1 MALKPRH
8 KRRIFWTL
16 ICTIGAFALAV
27 IIIPPMITLNK
38 FRPIIERSIYDQM
51 AVPAKLNGDIHFSL
65 IGGATIVAHDVVVP
79 TARIGSVM
87 LSVPFHDLFDME
99 HAHLK
104 NAVIIY
110 DADIKI
116 DKLSPMNLNHTIE
129 IYNSNIEFMGLKF
142 RIIRAE
148 FSNGEFHGIIRTSE
162 QKYDI
167 EFIGDTF
174 NIKNK
179 NNNLDI
185 TGQIYSDGT
194 IRGHLSIETAN
205 INSWFGFDAPKTDQ
219 PIKLTANFE
228 WDGGNGY
235 KLTNINTDNVSGNI
249 DVLPTGEKNIQL
261 VSDNTDY
268 DFSFLITPG
277 KLINKTNLNLDFYGN
292 LTFANHKFNHLR
304 IQATGT
310 SDKLQIA
317 NIVADDIAITGGTIT
332 ANGADNIMITMP
344 INGTN
349 SMCLFSGT
357 PTNWT
362 CSMFTYGDLS
372 GHLSVDGDKFNI
384 SVQSSNPMPT
394 DDTFIK
400 MIKKLGTS
408 GRIDFQFSD
417 IGGTYEINGDK
428 THAEYNFAKNKTLA
442 FMGAHIP
449 FLPDFMKD
457 AYGDFAWRGGMLTF
471 TPYDGTWQLSQ
482 YDNYFHLSG
491 HSFKAW
497 LPNIDLQSINDS
509 EYTVSGFYQ
518 DGQISNLTI
527 KINDHEFTGSASN
540 NSITLHTPQLSID
553 AFKNRAFIDNYAEL
567 EFRTNKPLLVLFGI
581 PANIALSAERL
592 IYNGNEYN
600 NFVYSLKPNAQTFSI
615 MDASRGNMLT
625 TIERDKI
632 NYEIFA
638 QLNRFV
644 INGYLLSDNMPLNIR
659 DTTITGQI
667 EMTTS
672 GQIAHDIYYNLRG
685 TLDLTFDGGYLSGLG
700 IDGFYASAENITS
713 LNAEYALSRALSG
726 GETALKQIQIIGDYE
741 HGNFITTAPTT
752 IAMRHTTGIGGFA
765 ITDGYM
771 TAEFDLTLRG
781 TAPTPATI
789 QLSIIPDG
797 MREYSLSDIMRQVD
811 PGFMRAFVKTHNK
824 F

>member
-1 MALKPRH
+1 
-8 KRRIFWTL
+8 
-16 ICTIGAFALAV
+16 
-27 IIIPPMITLNK
+27 
-38 FRPIIERSIYDQM
+38 
-51 AVPAKLNGDIHFSL
+51 
-65 IGGATIVAHDVVVP
+65 
-79 TARIGSVM
+79 
-87 LSVPFHDLFDME
+87 
-99 HAHLK
+99 
-104 NAVIIY
+104 
-110 DADIKI
+110 
-116 DKLSPMNLNHTIE
+116 
-129 IYNSNIEFMGLKF
+129 
-142 RIIRAE
+142 
-148 FSNGEFHGIIRTSE
+148 
-162 QKYDI
+162 
-167 EFIGDTF
+167 
-174 NIKNK
+174 
-179 NNNLDI
+179 
-185 TGQIYSDGT
+185 
-194 IRGHLSIETAN
+194 
-205 INSWFGFDAPKTDQ
+205 
-219 PIKLTANFE
+219 
-228 WDGGNGY
+228 
-235 KLTNINTDNVSGNI
+235 
-249 DVLPTGEKNIQL
+249 
-261 VSDNTDY
+261 
-268 DFSFLITPG
+268 
-277 KLINKTNLNLDFYGN
+277 
-292 LTFANHKFNHLR
+292 
-304 IQATGT
+304 
-310 SDKLQIA
+310 
-317 NIVADDIAITGGTIT
+317 
-332 ANGADNIMITMP
+332 
-344 INGTN
+344 
-349 SMCLFSGT
+349 
-357 PTNWT
+357 
-362 CSMFTYGDLS
+362 
-372 GHLSVDGDKFNI
+372 
-384 SVQSSNPMPT
+384 MPT

-400 MIKKLGTS
+400 MVKKLGTS

-428 THAEYNFAKNKTLA
+428 THAKYNFAKNKTLA
-442 FMGAHIP
+442 FMGTNIP
-449 FLPDFMKD
+449 FLPEFMKD
-457 AYGDFAWRGGMLTF
+457 AHGDFAWRGGMLTF

-553 AFKNRAFIDNYAEL
+553 AFKNHAFIDNYAEL
-567 EFRTNKPLLVLFGI
+567 EFRTNEPLLILFGI

-615 MDASRGNMLT
+615 MDASRGNMLA

-726 GETALKQIQIIGDYE
+726 GETALKQMQIIGEYE
-741 HGNFITTAPTT
+741 RGNFITTAPTT

-797 MREYSLSDIMRQVD
+797 MREYSLSDIMRQID